1 MRKLAIAIFLI
12 GNLCWLSA
20 CYDDVGTTL
29 HEPGEYKGPVDPLL
43 AQMKTPKLQEQ
54 LDQRFRTVQGDR

>member
-1 MRKLAIAIFLI
+1 MRKVGIALFLFS
-12 GNLCWLSA
+12 NLFGLSA
-20 CYDDVGTTL
+20 CYDDVNTTL

-43 AQMKTPKLQEQ
+43 AQMKTPELQEQ